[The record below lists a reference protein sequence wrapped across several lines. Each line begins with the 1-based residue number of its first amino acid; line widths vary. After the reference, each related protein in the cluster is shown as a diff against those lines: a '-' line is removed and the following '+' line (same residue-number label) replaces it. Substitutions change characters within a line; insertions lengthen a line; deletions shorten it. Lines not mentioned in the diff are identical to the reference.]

1 MIDPVFKK
9 YFNQPI
15 GDLENRKLRVWQ
27 KVYAHIR
34 YEMNEAAVPQAR
46 HYGILPL
53 AVSLALVVLG
63 ITALNVFSHSLP
75 GDKLYSVKR
84 AVEKAQLASAPTPE
98 VKSKLQITFIEKRT
112 EEIKKLET
120 KTGGKLTARQQ
131 AKVDDVN
138 TEVGKTVLSL
148 IEKEALVTTADA
160 KVVGEAVTEFL
171 KSTPLT
177 GKEKEEKLKE
187 IATTVMA
194 IVPAETEKP
203 STAEDKAGTQP
214 ATEQPKEET
223 KQPGVIQGEVDS
235 EDITVK

>member
-15 GDLENRKLRVWQ
+15 NDLEDRKIRVWQ

-34 YEMNEAAVPQAR
+34 YEMNEAEVPQAR

-84 AVEKAQLASAPTPE
+84 AVEKAQMASAPTAE

-112 EEIKKLET
+112 EEIKKLEN

-148 IEKEALVTTADA
+148 IEKESLVTTADA

-177 GKEKEEKLKE
+177 GKEKEDKLKE
-187 IATTVMA
+187 IVTTVIATTPV
-194 IVPAETEKP
+194 ETEEP
-203 STAEDKAGTQP
+203 NTAEEEPVAEP
-214 ATEQPKEET
+214 AAEEPKEEA

-235 EDITVK
+235 EDITVQ